1 MEFLVSF
8 ISIIFGVGLLFC
20 GITIILN
27 LLCMVISVLYLV
39 IKFFF
44 ELFSRPKYPNCAKA
58 MAKKIIKCPN
68 LVIKFFFE
76 LFSRPKCP
84 NCAKAIR
91 KMAIRCPHC
100 ESSLTEE
107 TPQQEMNLEL
117 YARVK
122 VLIAEQTWVLE
133 ELTPDTHLADDLAI
147 VGDEGYELL
156 EAFCEEFEIRN
167 ISEIDPYEYF
177 GPERW
182 NPFYIYVLF
191 YYLAFK
197 KEKLKDTFSLT
208 PLYLRDLVKSAE
220 AKRWI
225 LLERAS

>member
-1 MEFLVSF
+1 MASFEFVLLYLF
-8 ISIIFGVGLLFC
+8 LAGVLFFC
-20 GITIILN
+20 ITFILN
-27 LLCMVISVLYLV
+27 VLCMVISVLYLV

-58 MAKKIIKCPN
+58 IAKKIIKCPS

-76 LFSRPKCP
+76 LFLRPKCP

-91 KMAIRCPHC
+91 KKAIRCPHC

-107 TPQQEMNLEL
+107 KPQQEMNPEL

-122 VLIAEQTWVLE
+122 VLIAEQTWGSE
-133 ELTPDTHLADDLAI
+133 ELTPDTHLADDLGI
-147 VGDEGYELL
+147 VGNAGYELL
-156 EAFCEEFEIRN
+156 EAFCEEFEIEN

-177 GPERW
+177 GPEGW
-182 NPFYIYVLF
+182 KPFHIYVLL
-191 YYLAFK
+191 YYLAFN
-197 KEKLKDTFSLT
+197 KEKLKDTYSLT

-225 LLERAS
+225 PPERT

>member
-1 MEFLVSF
+1 MESLGSF
-8 ISIIFGVGLLFC
+8 IFIIFGVGLLFC
-20 GITIILN
+20 CITFILN
-27 LLCMVISVLYLV
+27 VLCMAISVLYLV

-44 ELFSRPKYPNCAKA
+44 ELFSRPRYSNCAKA
-58 MAKKIIKCPN
+58 IAKKIIKCPS

-91 KMAIRCPHC
+91 KKAIRCPHC
-100 ESSLTEE
+100 ECSLTEE
-107 TPQQEMNLEL
+107 KPQQEMNPEL

-122 VLIAEQTWVLE
+122 VLIAEQTWGSE
-133 ELTPDTHLADDLAI
+133 ELTPDTHLADDLGI
-147 VGDEGYELL
+147 VGDAGYELL
-156 EAFCEEFEIRN
+156 EAFCEEFEVQN

-177 GPERW
+177 GPEGW
-182 NPFYIYVLF
+182 NPFHIYVWL
-191 YYLAFK
+191 YYLAFN
-197 KEKLKDTFSLT
+197 KEKLKDTYSLT

-225 LLERAS
+225 PPERT